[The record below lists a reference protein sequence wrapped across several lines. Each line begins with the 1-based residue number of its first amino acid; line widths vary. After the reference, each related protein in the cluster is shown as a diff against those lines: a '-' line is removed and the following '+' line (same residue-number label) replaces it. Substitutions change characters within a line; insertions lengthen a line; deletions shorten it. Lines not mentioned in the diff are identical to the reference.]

1 MTNASTY
8 LDTPIWN
15 ALTTHHAE
23 YALSSGLAC
32 CYPADA
38 APFAA
43 VAAPT
48 AEAFRSLA
56 TLRQRGEVAALIG
69 TPTDIGE
76 EWELVMQIA
85 LVQMIYEGAP
95 VEAITGED
103 AIVTLTPADI
113 PAILELIDLTR
124 PGPFFPRT
132 SELGHY
138 VGIWQNGRLAAMA
151 GQRLYFPNY
160 HEISAVCTH
169 PDFQRRGYARALIL
183 YLMREIQREGDTP
196 FLHVFSKNLTAQ
208 ALYEKM
214 GFNRRTEV
222 PVFTLLRK

>member
-1 MTNASTY
+1 MTNASSY

-15 ALTTHHAE
+15 ALTTHHAQ
-23 YALSSGLAC
+23 YALSSDLAC
-32 CYPADA
+32 CYIADA

-43 VAAPT
+43 VASPT

-56 TLRQRGEVAALIG
+56 TLRQRGEVVALIG

-76 EWELVMQIA
+76 EWELLMQIA
-85 LVQMIYEGAP
+85 LVQMIYEGPP
-95 VEAITGED
+95 VEVIDGEES
-103 AIVTLTPADI
+103 IVTLTQADV
-113 PAILELIDLTR
+113 PAIIELVDLTR

-138 VGIWQNGRLAAMA
+138 VGIWKDEKLAAIA
-151 GQRLYFPNY
+151 GQRLYFPGY

-169 PDFQRRGYARALIL
+169 PDFQRRGYARKLIL
-183 YLMREIQREGDTP
+183 YLMREIQREGDIP
-196 FLHVFSKNLTAQ
+196 FLHVYSKNLSAQ

-214 GFNRRTEV
+214 GFNRRAEL
-222 PVFTLLRK
+222 PVFTLRRK